1 MPTFTRPKPSTWL
14 PLTILGLSLSYT
26 ITALTRLPWWSL
38 FLLTAIWVG
47 IGIHLGIGHRC
58 HHRYRNVWP
67 WSLLPLCL
75 WGLYVYLADSF
86 GKLDLGAVFF
96 HLQAGISDHGGTGRM
111 VAAAVYTFC
120 MFGVLIAFTWLTRND
135 WRWRR
140 VEPFLA
146 ILLIVT
152 NPLILGMGQRSAVVV
167 TDDGGWLERRY
178 VTPHVQAQDDPP
190 NLVLLYLESIE
201 RTYGA
206 PVFGDAYADL
216 EALGKRGVVFEGI
229 RQIDNTGWT
238 MAGMI
243 ASQCGTPLMPAGLL
257 HDRQFEPL
265 SAVVPGVNC
274 LGDVLSEQ
282 GYRLTY
288 FGGASAEFAGKGLF
302 YQGHGFQNVYGL
314 NELQPQLDDNT
325 YVNDWGLFDDTLYEF
340 TLNEIERLEA
350 ESDSPWGVV
359 NLSITGHAPNGY
371 PAQRCR
377 ERQGEWDGED
387 ILYSV
392 ECSAWLARNFVER
405 LDAKGLLDNTVVAI
419 VSDHLTMRVP
429 VWDTLET
436 LQRENTFILLG
447 DSLEPQHISRH
458 ASTLDIFPTL
468 LDALGYPAKNHHAGL
483 GVSLLDDTTSTLLER
498 HGEEAINRR
507 LHEESALQRRLWEGL
522 SPHQKDNTPPRPKSA
537 KQVLETHSD
546 SADEINLGL

>member
-1 MPTFTRPKPSTWL
+1 MPRLTLPQPSTWM
-14 PLTILGLSLSYT
+14 PIAAISLSLGYT
-26 ITALTRLPWWSL
+26 IATLTSLPWWSL
-38 FLLTAIWVG
+38 FLFAAAGVWLGTRF
-47 IGIHLGIGHRC
+47 HLGQPRFR
-58 HHRYRNVWP
+58 RYRKVWP

-96 HLQAGISDHGGTGRM
+96 HLQAGMSDHGGTGRM
-111 VAAAVYTFC
+111 VAAAVYTLC
-120 MFGVLIAFTWLTRND
+120 MLGVLLAFTWLTRND

-140 VEPFLA
+140 VDPLLA
-146 ILLIVT
+146 VILIAS
-152 NPLILGMGQRSAVVV
+152 NPLILGLGQRSAVVV

-178 VTPHVQAQDDPP
+178 VTPRVQAQDDPP

-206 PVFGDAYADL
+206 PVFGDAYDDL
-216 EALGKRGVVFEGI
+216 EALGERGVVFEGI
-229 RQIDNTGWT
+229 RQIANTGWT

-288 FGGASAEFAGKGLF
+288 LGGASIEFAGKGLF
-302 YQGHGFQNVYGL
+302 YNGHGFQNVYGL
-314 NELQPQLDDNT
+314 KELQPQLDDET

-350 ESDSPWGVV
+350 ESDSPWGIV
-359 NLSITGHAPNGY
+359 NLSITGHAPSGY
-371 PAQRCR
+371 PARRCR

-392 ECSAWLARNFVER
+392 ECSAWLARDFVER
-405 LDAKGLLDNTVVAI
+405 LEAKGLLDNTVVAI
-419 VSDHLTMRVP
+419 VSDHLTMRVSA
-429 VWDTLET
+429 WDTLET
-436 LQRENTFILLG
+436 LPRENTFILLG
-447 DSLEPQHISRH
+447 NDLEPQHISRE

-468 LDALGYPAKNHHAGL
+468 LDALGYPAKNHQAGL
-483 GVSLLDDTTSTLLER
+483 GASLLDDTTSTLLER

-507 LHEESALQRRLWEGL
+507 LHEESALQQRLWDGL
-522 SPHQKDNTPPRPKSA
+522 SPHQHKTPPRPKPA
-537 KQVLETHSD
+537 EQGLENPSD
-546 SADEINLGL
+546 STDEINLEL